1 MLTNSVCVVWQGMS
15 QTEGCE
21 WVTNAPS
28 NQDRFKQRSLWTQ
41 QIPGWY
47 CWHCAERTVM
57 PLLGNVFS
65 TGYGNCSATSRSGEQ
80 SWATWEVQPWSSWIS
95 RVIWE
100 SQLNHWLCFLL
111 GFFVKPPFYL
121 EFRELTGT
129 LVGLRGWSLR
139 NVRIREIKWKN
150 LIQTVPVLA
159 WTCQL
164 SPVSRAEA
172 KGAAQALLGYGSSW
186 APSGMTVFIR
196 TSPRAVE
203 SDVLSYALPWRIHGW
218 GCLNMY
224 WGTRL

>member
-1 MLTNSVCVVWQGMS
+1 MFSALGMEIAQPHPGLES
-15 QTEGCE
+15 RAEPPGRFSHE
-21 WVTNAPS
+21 APES
-28 NQDRFKQRSLWTQ
+28 
-41 QIPGWY
+41 PGLSENLSWITDY
-47 CWHCAERTVM
+47 
-57 PLLGNVFS
+57 VFS
-65 TGYGNCSATSRSGEQ
+65 
-80 SWATWEVQPWSSWIS
+80 W
-95 RVIWE
+95 
-100 SQLNHWLCFLL
+100 F
-111 GFFVKPPFYL
+111 FFVKPPFYL